1 MNTTSIIE
9 NAVINGITVNS
20 STTSRQYNVC
30 DLMKLDKDSF
40 EALYIGVNRL
50 LEGYQKGGLW
60 KNYDKKTQEVMS
72 QKTLLEEIFKIRR
85 QKEDQ
90 EKTQK
95 TLQKQADKM
104 RAIFMSAQ
112 DEKQIQRIKSLSQE
126 DFDKEMA
133 KWMDE

>member
-72 QKTLLEEIFKIRR
+72 QKTLLEEIFKIRK
-85 QKEDQ
+85 QKEEQ
-90 EKTQK
+90 ENTQNVI
-95 TLQKQADKM
+95 QKQASKM
-104 RAIFMSAQ
+104 KAIFMSAK
-112 DEKQIQRIKSLSQE
+112 DEKEIQRIKSLSQE

-133 KWMDE
+133 KWIDE